1 MSNKSTA
8 STAVLGICGLIS
20 SVLIVLIIKKY
31 HQQQYQYQHH
41 TKNNNIE
48 DNDNNVSNTS
58 VKGGSIN
65 KNPYRSRKIIILYGT
80 TTGTAKVLSYK
91 LYRKL
96 VMNNFNITIMN
107 ISDYDEDK
115 FDKEDIVLIVC
126 STWTDGEPPES
137 CRSFFYFLQEYAY
150 DFRVSKDYLHRIN
163 YAIFGLGGELYGS
176 NYCKAVSSKCIS
188 DVCLIVIVL
197 VFI

>member
-8 STAVLGICGLIS
+8 STAVLGICGIIS
-20 SVLIVLIIKKY
+20 SVLIVQIIKKY
-31 HQQQYQYQHH
+31 HQQQS
-41 TKNNNIE
+41 NNVE
-48 DNDNNVSNTS
+48 DNDINAHTS
-58 VKGGSIN
+58 VNIN

-115 FDKEDIVLIVC
+115 FNKEDIVLIVC

-150 DFRVSKDYLHRIN
+150 DFRISKDYLHRVN

-176 NYCKAVSSKCIS
+176 NYCKAVSS
-188 DVCLIVIVL
+188 
-197 VFI
+197 